1 MGPHTMEKATL
12 QGIQHFVARPN
23 QETAAIAASIMFG
36 EVEQAEFSRDAVRLV
51 AAARLVE

>member
-1 MGPHTMEKATL
+1 MEKATL